1 MLMAWMWLS
10 CACSAGNSQGQSSPP
25 VSPPPNVSAQLAAEE
40 SDAVRVNA
48 TEQPPTATR
57 CEPLSVELPELV
69 REPFD
74 LPVPKI
80 EDPSGRAL
88 APLFER
94 LARLLRGRASDHV
107 RFAMYGDS
115 NMTKDFITGEMR
127 RYLQSKYGDA
137 GHGYLAAGRPW
148 SWYKHMDIQHW
159 IEPRGWK
166 SYAVSTH
173 AVVDHAYG
181 FAGIAAE
188 STSVRARIRM
198 STAPQG
204 APLGTRVS
212 RVQVFYLKRPKGPA
226 FDVIVDDEKVGT
238 VETSND
244 QLDAGV
250 RWFEVQ
256 DGPHEV
262 VFKAGG
268 PRLRLFGA
276 AFERSE
282 PGIVVD
288 SLGVGGATINLLG
301 RMNQQIAKTTLQHR
315 KYDLV
320 MVLTG
325 GTEDDNDAHDEA
337 LESFIA
343 LHREALPKASIL
355 LMSPIDFAY
364 GGRSHP
370 KPARRIGRLS
380 ARKRRVAL
388 AHGCAF
394 WDFHAA
400 MGGELSIAKFAAH
413 QLAWNDL
420 VHLTESGGAFMGR
433 RIVYALFEA
442 FAGYLEQHPRA
453 GCSSIED

>member
-1 MLMAWMWLS
+1 MSPGATS
-10 CACSAGNSQGQSSPP
+10 CA
-25 VSPPPNVSAQLAAEE
+25 
-40 SDAVRVNA
+40 
-48 TEQPPTATR
+48 
-57 CEPLSVELPELV
+57 PLDVELPALSDQ
-69 REPFD
+69 PFD
-74 LPVPKI
+74 LPVPRI

-88 APLFER
+88 APVFER
-94 LARLLRGRASDHV
+94 LAALLRGRADDHV

-115 NMTKDFITGEMR
+115 NMTKDFITGAMR
-127 RYLQSKYGDA
+127 RYLQSTYGDA

-148 SWYKHMDIQHW
+148 TWYKHMDVDHW
-159 IEPRGWK
+159 LEPRGWK

-198 STAPQG
+198 STALPG
-204 APLGTRVS
+204 SPVGTRVS
-212 RVQVFYLKRPKGPA
+212 RVQVFYLKRPKGPG
-226 FDVIVDDEKVGT
+226 FDVIVDGEKVGT
-238 VETSND
+238 VETASD
-244 QLDAGV
+244 RLEAGV
-250 RWFEVQ
+250 RWFEVD
-256 DGPHEV
+256 DGAHEV

-268 PRLRLFGA
+268 PRVRLFGA
-276 AFERSE
+276 AFERST

-301 RMNQQIAKTTLQHR
+301 RMDREIAKTALQHR
-315 KYDLV
+315 GYDLV

-337 LESFIA
+337 LRSFIA
-343 LHREALPKASIL
+343 LHREALPEASIL
-355 LMSPIDFAY
+355 IMSPIDFAY

-380 ARKRRVAL
+380 ERKRRVAL
-388 AHGCAF
+388 EQGCAF

-400 MGGELSIAKFAAH
+400 MGGELSIVKFAAH
-413 QLAWNDL
+413 QMAWNDL

-442 FAGYLEQHPRA
+442 FARYLDENPEA
-453 GCSSIED
+453 GCGGGRGGSVDGVDAGS